1 MYSTSHATGPVLTVF
16 PFAST
21 PKAPAHVSQLLQ
33 NLLARHHPSRQY
45 PSLRSKRNCS
55 PRMMKNAAIAVKKPT
70 IVTVTQSTL
79 RSIALRIFPLVDLR
93 ECSLQRRDDSLIAS
107 CSQSTDEKD
116 EYHTRTP
123 FSFVS
128 EIRDSVR
135 KPKSGS
141 NALFGASYADI
152 VCVRLI
158 VALSLAGDHEGG

>member
-79 RSIALRIFPLVDLR
+79 RSIALKIFPLVDLLSCDKLSCTVPSLNEGLPEIVPTR
-93 ECSLQRRDDSLIAS
+93 CTNRHVSHNHSASKSYTLQLPNASITCSSRLPHFSLGITS
-107 CSQSTDEKD
+107 LS
-116 EYHTRTP
+116 R
-123 FSFVS
+123 
-128 EIRDSVR
+128 SVPV
-135 KPKSGS
+135 K
-141 NALFGASYADI
+141 
-152 VCVRLI
+152 V
-158 VALSLAGDHEGG
+158 